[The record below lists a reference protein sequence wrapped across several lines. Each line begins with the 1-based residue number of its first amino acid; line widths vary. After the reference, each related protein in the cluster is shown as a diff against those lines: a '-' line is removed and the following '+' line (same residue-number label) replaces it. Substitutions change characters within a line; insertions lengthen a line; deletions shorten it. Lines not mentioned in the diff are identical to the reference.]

1 MFFDKTSSLRES
13 FASLTLMLNLSQLG
27 CKAEMITSQPDCLHE
42 MAMFMMSFSILSD
55 SSSDLKSYV
64 PMFKMTLS
72 GFSSVEGLTK
82 VDICFV
88 VAPENDLTDT
98 LPGLMILTNG
108 SH

>member
-27 CKAEMITSQPDCLHE
+27 CKAEMITSQSDCLHE
-42 MAMFMMSFSILSD
+42 VAMFMMSFSILSD

-82 VDICFV
+82 VWFPLNACV
-88 VAPENDLTDT
+88 LV
-98 LPGLMILTNG
+98 MIFPFEISSAT
-108 SH
+108 